1 MKSWRCNSKKKKKKK
16 KSRKTLSCC
25 PQLCS
30 SFTSKKIKK
39 LGSELL
45 QAGLQQLYN

>member
-1 MKSWRCNSKKKKKKK
+1 
-16 KSRKTLSCC
+16 LSCC

-39 LGSELL
+39 LGFELL
-45 QAGLQQLYN
+45 AAALQLKKQQKTTKKKKGF